1 MKLLKQ
7 LGILFGVSLA
17 GDLLSKLAGLP
28 IPGNVLGMLLLFLLL
43 CLKIVK
49 VEQLREVT
57 DFLLSNIAFFFVP
70 AGVGLILCS
79 ELLKGGALS
88 FLTICIAVTILVLAL
103 SGQTVQL
110 VQRLARKRREKQ

>member
-17 GDLLSKLAGLP
+17 GDLLSKLTGLP

-43 CLKIVK
+43 CLKIIK

-79 ELLKGGALS
+79 ELLKGSALS
-88 FLTICIAVTILVLAL
+88 FLTICIAVTILVLML
-103 SGQTVQL
+103 SGRTVQL